1 MFELS
6 DTGVL
11 SAAKIK
17 VIGIGGAG
25 GNAVNTMISY
35 NLRGVDF
42 IAANTDAQALGA
54 SASPIKIQLGAEV
67 TKGLGAGS
75 DPDIGRQAALET
87 REQIREQLEGADM
100 VFITA
105 GLGGGTGTGG
115 APIAAEIAQELGAL
129 TVAVV
134 TKPFQFEGKSR
145 NGQAEAGIAELRKMV
160 DTLII
165 VPNQRLLSLG
175 GRNIS
180 LLEAFK
186 KADDILYHAV
196 KGISD
201 LIMVPGLINLDF
213 ADVKNIMSEMGM
225 ALMGTGTASGENRAV
240 EAAQRAISS
249 PLLEDNTIQGARGV
263 LLNITGGPNM
273 TLYEINEASSLIQA
287 EAHEDANI
295 IFGTVVDETMGDEI
309 RITVIATGFENAE
322 MAQEQRH
329 PARQPPPEQSCR
341 SDLHPER
348 KTRGRRI
355 AGKGRTRRGGGES
368 RPGDPDVPA
377 APGGLI
383 FIMSWKLK
391 KRCLDLLARE
401 EGYRPEGLGGC
412 ADDLPRLSERLPDGD
427 VQPRLSGRLR
437 PDQPPSRLPVRTGLS
452 PRSRRRSGPP
462 SVVRPAVQPRIA
474 AAPGRFRHG
483 RLLPLL

>member
-6 DTGVL
+6 KELMST
-11 SAAKIK
+11 AKIK

-54 SASPIKIQLGAEV
+54 SASAVRIQLGAEV

-87 REQIREQLEGADM
+87 REMLRESLQGSDM

-115 APIAAEIAQELGAL
+115 APIAAEIAREMGAL

-134 TKPFQFEGKSR
+134 TKPFQFEGKKR

-165 VPNQRLLSLG
+165 VPNQRLLSIG
-175 GRNIS
+175 GRDIS
-180 LLEAFK
+180 LLDAFR

-213 ADVKNIMSEMGM
+213 ADVKKVMSQMGL

-240 EAAQRAISS
+240 EAAQKAISS
-249 PLLEDNTIQGARGV
+249 PLLEDNTIQGARGI
-263 LLNITGGPNM
+263 LLNITGGPSM
-273 TLYEINEASSLIQA
+273 TLHEINEASSMIQ
-287 EAHEDANI
+287 EEVHEDANI
-295 IFGTVVDETMGDEI
+295 IFGTVVDESMGDEI
-309 RITVIATGFENAE
+309 RITLIATGFESAE
-322 MAQEQRH
+322 ST
-329 PARQPPPEQSCR
+329 ARANVTPLGGFRRPQGNITVPTFIRNEKLGDTLPPMKADTAE
-341 SDLHPER
+341 DD
-348 KTRGRRI
+348 
-355 AGKGRTRRGGGES
+355 S
-368 RPGDPDVPA
+368 RP
-377 APGGLI
+377 
-383 FIMSWKLK
+383 
-391 KRCLDLLARE
+391 DLEIPTFLR
-401 EGYRPEGLGGC
+401 RQ
-412 ADDLPRLSERLPDGD
+412 AD
-427 VQPRLSGRLR
+427 
-437 PDQPPSRLPVRTGLS
+437 
-452 PRSRRRSGPP
+452 
-462 SVVRPAVQPRIA
+462 
-474 AAPGRFRHG
+474 
-483 RLLPLL
+483 

>member
-6 DTGVL
+6 DTGFV

-54 SASPIKIQLGAEV
+54 STSPIKIQLGVEV

-87 REQIREQLEGADM
+87 RELLREQLEGADM

-115 APIAAEIAQELGAL
+115 SPIAAEIAKEMGAL
-129 TVAVV
+129 TVAIV
-134 TKPFQFEGKSR
+134 TKPFQFEGKRR
-145 NGQAEAGIAELRKMV
+145 NSQADEGIAELRKSV

-175 GRNIS
+175 GRNVS

-213 ADVKNIMSEMGM
+213 ADVKNIMSEMGF
-225 ALMGTGTASGENRAV
+225 ALMGTGVASGENRAV
-240 EAAQRAISS
+240 EAAQKAISS

-263 LLNITGGPNM
+263 LLNITGGPDM
-273 TLYEINEASSLIQA
+273 TLYEIHEASSLIQA

-295 IFGTVVDETMGDEI
+295 IFGTVVDETMTDEI
-309 RITVIATGFENAE
+309 RITVIATGFENPGIPKANVTTLGILRRNNNLAVPTYIRNDKPVDVCGTVKTDRGE
-322 MAQEQRH
+322 DEGKPDLEIPTFLR
-329 PARQPPPEQSCR
+329 RQ
-341 SDLHPER
+341 
-348 KTRGRRI
+348 
-355 AGKGRTRRGGGES
+355 
-368 RPGDPDVPA
+368 
-377 APGGLI
+377 
-383 FIMSWKLK
+383 
-391 KRCLDLLARE
+391 
-401 EGYRPEGLGGC
+401 
-412 ADDLPRLSERLPDGD
+412 AD
-427 VQPRLSGRLR
+427 
-437 PDQPPSRLPVRTGLS
+437 
-452 PRSRRRSGPP
+452 
-462 SVVRPAVQPRIA
+462 
-474 AAPGRFRHG
+474 
-483 RLLPLL
+483 

>member
-11 SAAKIK
+11 NAAKIK

-42 IAANTDAQALGA
+42 IVANTDAQALGT

-75 DPDIGRQAALET
+75 DPDIGRQAALEA
-87 REQIREQLEGADM
+87 REQLREQLAGADM

-115 APIAAEIAQELGAL
+115 APITAEVAREQGAL

-134 TKPFQFEGKSR
+134 TKPFQFEGKRR
-145 NGQAEAGIAELRKMV
+145 NCQAEAGIAELRKMV

-180 LLEAFK
+180 LIEAFK

-213 ADVKNIMSEMGM
+213 ADVKTIMAEMGM

-263 LLNITGGPNM
+263 LWNITGGPSM
-273 TLYEINEASSLIQA
+273 TLYEIHEASSLIQA

-295 IFGTVVDETMGDEI
+295 IFGTVVDETMDDEI
-309 RITVIATGFENAE
+309 RITVIATGFEDAE
-322 MAQEQRH
+322 MVRGNVT
-329 PARQPPPEQSCR
+329 PLGSLRR
-341 SDLHPER
+341 SNLAVPTYIRNEKPMD
-348 KTRGRRI
+348 
-355 AGKGRTRRGGGES
+355 
-368 RPGDPDVPA
+368 PA
-377 APGGLI
+377 APGKAGPAEAEEDP
-383 FIMSWKLK
+383 
-391 KRCLDLLARE
+391 DLEIPTFLR
-401 EGYRPEGLGGC
+401 RQ
-412 ADDLPRLSERLPDGD
+412 AD
-427 VQPRLSGRLR
+427 
-437 PDQPPSRLPVRTGLS
+437 
-452 PRSRRRSGPP
+452 
-462 SVVRPAVQPRIA
+462 
-474 AAPGRFRHG
+474 
-483 RLLPLL
+483 